1 MLVHTAWCELVR
13 RLNVVFKGY
22 LQLRVKTT
30 LGMYVFRRF
39 PTLSYCYLSADVTT
53 KLYQFQQYRQ
63 YCSCKNHF
71 ESITNTIERFSL
83 KHYLLRKTR
92 NKLKYTLKTFNCYVR
107 LEGVYAY
114 LGLTSCPSS

>member
-39 PTLSYCYLSADVTT
+39 PTHTDTALSIGGRDNKIV
-53 KLYQFQQYRQ
+53 
-63 YCSCKNHF
+63 
-71 ESITNTIERFSL
+71 SIPAAQAVL
-83 KHYLLRKTR
+83 QL
-92 NKLKYTLKTFNCYVR
+92 
-107 LEGVYAY
+107 
-114 LGLTSCPSS
+114 